1 MRGAGGTRRQ
11 RREHGSI
18 KSRARTD
25 LELPVRREEFPAV
38 MVLQAVLG
46 FVDSVTF
53 QELSFRAERGVCCAR
68 ERQRARF
75 LATRGMTSSK
85 RSQIIFV
92 SEIALVSRNWLGR
105 SSVLSFDASNSVHF

>member
-1 MRGAGGTRRQ
+1 MARAGRVDNGASM
-11 RREHGSI
+11 EVS
-18 KSRARTD
+18 KSRAQTD
-25 LELPVRREEFPAV
+25 LELPVRGEEFPAV

-92 SEIALVSRNWLGR
+92 SEIALALEIAL
-105 SSVLSFDASNSVHF
+105 VLEIGWDDQAF